1 MVEIDA
7 PQTAGHDTA
16 NERFLAWQQGETATS
31 SDPDVSTSAQPEPLS
46 RRSALRWILL
56 GAILIPC
63 LYLPTLATRFDFTDD
78 GNLVYPSPPM
88 PPGQRL
94 ALVWDKIVANYE
106 HLGPFRP
113 VLWAH
118 WEAQAELFGGHPF
131 AWRAGRLAW
140 SMFAAGML
148 LWLLRELRFR
158 PGVAL
163 LVTALALWNPYRGE
177 IWTSLTLSEGVA
189 MPYALLALVC
199 AVRAARSPRPLAWDV
214 PGILCVLACLF
225 CKNTFA
231 ALVPAQMLLRL
242 APDGEPLLSAWRTR
256 GRRAC
261 LLALTLLVPAGHF
274 LLFKLTWHEGQY
286 IFGATPMTQ
295 LRSMVGAIGG
305 GMGIDFVGPGLLLGL
320 FFLIVAGLRRKSAR
334 LFTVWLH
341 HRGACRAGLALL
353 LGGIVVYLPIIGISG
368 RYTIPAVWGADLLLA
383 ALVSEVC
390 LLPQAL
396 PRRLTLAALVLG
408 TCAVAVACLGR
419 QDRFAAKVDV
429 LWQGLE
435 HVERDSPPGTCL
447 AWMEGPHLSR
457 EEGIHFAWHLHARG
471 RTDLTVRL
479 FDVDGRPIERCEMTT
494 ANVEPT
500 LVVTCDRN
508 PPSPAHALCDFTARS
523 LLGTNRYHLLLR
535 TVPSRPREIANVHP

>member
-1 MVEIDA
+1 MIEIDA
-7 PQTAGHDTA
+7 PQAVVHASA
-16 NERFLAWQQGETATS
+16 NELFLAWRQNEPAPT
-31 SDPDVSTSAQPEPLS
+31 PEPAPLPH
-46 RRSALRWILL
+46 RSALRWMLL

-88 PPGQRL
+88 PPGQRI

-131 AWRAGRLAW
+131 AWRFGRLVW

-163 LVTALALWNPYRGE
+163 LVTALALWNPYRAE

-199 AVRAARSPRPLAWDV
+199 AVRAARSSRPLGWDIL
-214 PGILCVLACLF
+214 GILCVLACLG

-231 ALVPAQMLLRL
+231 ALVPAQMLLRM
-242 APDGEPLLSAWRTR
+242 APDGEPLRLAWRSR

-261 LLALTLLVPAGHF
+261 LLALTLLLPLGHF
-274 LLFKLTWHEGQY
+274 AIFKLSWHPGQY
-286 IFGATPMTQ
+286 VVGSAPLVQ
-295 LRSMVGAIGG
+295 LLAMVSAIGG
-305 GMGIDFVGPGLLLGL
+305 GLGLDFVGPALLLGL
-320 FFLIVAGLRRKSAR
+320 LSVMVAGLGRKSTSLR
-334 LFTVWLH
+334 TVWSH

-353 LGGIVVYLPIIGISG
+353 LAGVVVYLPINGTSG
-368 RYTIPAVWGADLLLA
+368 RYTMPAVWGADLLVA

-390 LLPQAL
+390 LLPRPT

-408 TCAVAVACLGR
+408 TCAVAVACLGH

-435 HVERDSPPGTCL
+435 EIEREASPGTCL
-447 AWMEGPHLSR
+447 AWTEGAHLSR
-457 EEGIHFAWHLHARG
+457 EEGIHFAWHLRARG
-471 RTDLTVRL
+471 RNDLTVRL
-479 FDVDGRPIERCEMTT
+479 FDADGHPLDRREISPTN
-494 ANVEPT
+494 AEPT
-500 LVVTCDRN
+500 LVVTCSEN
-508 PPSPAHALCDFTARS
+508 APNTSASVCGFTSRS
-523 LLGTNRYHLLLR
+523 WVGRNRYHLLLR
-535 TVPSRPREIANVHP
+535 TVPPDPRETADVHP